1 MTVELLKN
9 QYNMVFDANG
19 DVKLCGRDACC
30 ALIALLSAMYP
41 SDDPLY
47 FGNVQTGYMNVD
59 NIKSIYANIIR

>member
-1 MTVELLKN
+1 MTVELLKH

-41 SDDPLY
+41 SDDSLY
-47 FGNVQTGYMNVD
+47 FGNVQTGHMNVD
-59 NIKSIYANIIR
+59 NIKLIYASIIQ